1 MILRMHAGLSVHNN
15 THTWAV
21 YKHLH
26 LCKTSLYNILSSLR
40 EDRQNTLVLYFYQLL
55 SESFLHRQWFN
66 AYLKSG
72 NTCHAFI
79 DRLSVS
85 FSGEKVF
92 LWFMLI
98 VLCSFFPPFFLILST
113 FLFLSSSSRSFSK
126 LHSFSVFFFLSIIF
140 LFSFTAVKT
149 HKPSFNI
156 LL

>member
-1 MILRMHAGLSVHNN
+1 MILRIHGGLNVHKN
-15 THTWAV
+15 THTHTWDV
-21 YKHLH
+21 YKHPH
-26 LCKTSLYNILSSLR
+26 LCTTSLNNILSFLR

-85 FSGEKVF
+85 FSGEKSFPVIHADCS
-92 LWFMLI
+92 ML
-98 VLCSFFPPFFLILST
+98 FPPFFLILST

-126 LHSFSVFFFLSIIF
+126 LHSFSSFFLSLNLLSLF
-140 LFSFTAVKT
+140 LYSSQNT
-149 HKPSFNI
+149 
-156 LL
+156 

>member
-98 VLCSFFPPFFLILST
+98 VLCSFLP
-113 FLFLSSSSRSFSK
+113 SFSFFP
-126 LHSFSVFFFLSIIF
+126 LFSFSRPLLVLSPNSTPSLVFFSLSIIS
-140 LFSFTAVKT
+140 LCSFTAAKT
-149 HKPSFNI
+149 H
-156 LL
+156 